1 MSKGG
6 TIILAEDDPV
16 QQILVR
22 TTLERHLPYQVLA
35 ADHGKAV
42 MKALADPHNNDVKL
56 IILDLEMPE
65 MGGIETLQLLKEQYP
80 TIPVIMLTA
89 SEAIDDAVNAMKA
102 GALDFI
108 SKPPHPEHL
117 KVSVLN
123 ALKMQSLKNEVSR
136 LKRNRDG
143 NSCFTDLIGYDSGLA
158 PVISVARKAA
168 NSDIPVLITGE
179 TGVGKEMFARAI
191 HGESMRAGGAFVAVN
206 CGAIPKDLVESTLF
220 GHEKGAFTGAIN
232 KSIGKFR
239 EAEGGTIF
247 LDEVGELPPD
257 AQVKLLRVLQQRE
270 VEPVGAGRAV
280 PINVRI
286 ISATNRNLKDD
297 VAANLFR
304 EDLFFRLDVLQIRI
318 PALRE
323 RKEDISAL
331 AYFFIEQ
338 FATSD
343 HLTVKTLTMEALEM
357 IQEYPWPGNVR
368 ALQNCLRRALVLSEG
383 DEITAQDLK
392 ELADTEFTA
401 PTAIQTQSSIC
412 NISLIGPDGLFKTA
426 EKIEAEAMREAMFYH
441 EGNITQAATALGMAK
456 STFYKKLKQYNLA

>member
-1 MSKGG
+1 MSRGG

-22 TTLERHLPYQVLA
+22 TTLENHLPYQVLA

-42 MKALADPHNNDVKL
+42 MRALADPHNSDIKL
-56 IILDLEMPE
+56 IILDLEMPQ

-117 KVSVLN
+117 KMSVLN
-123 ALKMQSLKNEVSR
+123 AIKMQSLKNEVSR
-136 LKRNRDG
+136 LKRTQDG
-143 NSCFTDLIGYDSGLA
+143 TSCFSDLIGYDRGLA
-158 PVISVARKAA
+158 SIIGIARKAA
-168 NSDIPVLITGE
+168 SSDIPVLISGE

-191 HGESMRAGGAFVAVN
+191 HGESARGGGCFVAVN

-247 LDEVGELPPD
+247 LDEVGELPLD

-286 ISATNRNLKDD
+286 ISATNRNLKDE
-297 VAANLFR
+297 VAADRFR
-304 EDLFFRLDVLQIRI
+304 EDLFFRLDVLPIRI

-323 RKEDISAL
+323 RKQDISAL
-331 AYFFIEQ
+331 AYFFIEK

-343 HLTVKTLTMEALEM
+343 NLPVKTLTMDALEM
-357 IQEYPWPGNVR
+357 IENYPWPGNVR

-383 DEITAQDLK
+383 TQITAHDLK
-392 ELADTEFTA
+392 ELAETEFTVSA
-401 PTAIQTQSSIC
+401 QTETPLCS
-412 NISLIGPDGLFKTA
+412 ISLIGPDGHFKSA
-426 EKIEAEAMREAMFYH
+426 EKIEAEAMREAMHYH
-441 EGNITQAATALGMAK
+441 EGNITQAAHALGMAK
-456 STFYKKLKQYNLA
+456 STFYKKLKLYNLA